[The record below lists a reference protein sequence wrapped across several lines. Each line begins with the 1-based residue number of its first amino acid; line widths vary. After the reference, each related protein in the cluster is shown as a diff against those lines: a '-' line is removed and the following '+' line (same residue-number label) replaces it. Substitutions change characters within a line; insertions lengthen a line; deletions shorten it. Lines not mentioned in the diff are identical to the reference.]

1 MGTGDRNRHVTA
13 PSPHPNT
20 TSPGFLPEPEVLEQA
35 SAVLSD
41 LTDIDADGVAAVLQ
55 RR

>member
-1 MGTGDRNRHVTA
+1 MTATGTSRRRART
-13 PSPHPNT
+13 PTT
-20 TSPGFLPEPEVLEQA
+20 TSPGFLPEREVLEQA

-41 LTDIDADGVAAVLQ
+41 LTDIDADGVAAVRQ